1 LIYFTHPES
10 SRPIAA
16 LTEEMAAYIYGS
28 VCHNGY
34 ESFRLKE
41 VAMTQV
47 QAVQVPIRM
56 ADLYQR
62 LASVGLTKA
71 FLLKQ
76 ALPDWWCDEYEETEG
91 AVVTAAAHV
100 SKRLNL
106 DLKSLLDEQ
115 AQPRFVLTSQPK
127 YKVQSGTDPQQ
138 LPVPSAIAAKV
149 ADVVAFACKM
159 PYQPIEHLS
168 VAAIREEILKGRQ
181 GVDLEGVLDFCWSR
195 GIPVIHFSRFPEGV
209 RKFQGMAACFY
220 QRPVIVLSLNAS
232 SPSRLLFIAA
242 HELGHILKGHLN
254 LMSEGLLV
262 DEAIKLESQDDEEIE
277 ANEVA
282 TELLL
287 GRPDKFYGQLRNYT
301 ASQLAEYAVRVGLAD
316 RISPGVVALN
326 YGWYKKHWG
335 SANGALKLLE
345 PNANAPQQINRYLL
359 EHLDWNAM
367 GNDYQE
373 YLELVLGLERD

>member
-1 LIYFTHPES
+1 
-10 SRPIAA
+10 
-16 LTEEMAAYIYGS
+16 
-28 VCHNGY
+28 
-34 ESFRLKE
+34 
-41 VAMTQV
+41 MTQV
-47 QAVQVPIRM
+47 RVPTRM

-62 LASVGLTKA
+62 LASVGLTKG

-76 ALPDWWCDEYEETEG
+76 ALPDWWCDEYEASEG
-91 AVVTAAAHV
+91 SVVTAAAHIA
-100 SKRLNL
+100 KRLNL
-106 DLKSLLDEQ
+106 DLKSLLEQ
-115 AQPRFVLTSQPK
+115 EAEPRFVLTSQPK

-149 ADVVAFACKM
+149 ADVVASACRVN
-159 PYQPIEHLS
+159 YHPIEHLT
-168 VAAIREEILKGRQ
+168 VAEIREEILKVRPY
-181 GVDLEGVLDFCWSR
+181 VDLEGILDFCWSR
-195 GIPVIHFSRFPEGV
+195 VIHFSRFPD
-209 RKFQGMAACFY
+209 RIKKFQGMVACFH

-232 SPSRLLFIAA
+232 SPSRLLFIAT

-262 DEAIKLESQDDEEIE
+262 DEAVKLESKDDEEIE

-301 ASQLAEYAVRVGLAD
+301 ASQLVEYAMRVGSED
-316 RISPGVVALN
+316 RVSPGVVALN

-345 PNANAPQQINRYLL
+345 PSADAPQQINRYLL
-359 EHLDWNAM
+359 EHLDWDKL

>member
-1 LIYFTHPES
+1 
-10 SRPIAA
+10 
-16 LTEEMAAYIYGS
+16 
-28 VCHNGY
+28 
-34 ESFRLKE
+34 
-41 VAMTQV
+41 MTQV
-47 QAVQVPIRM
+47 QVPTRI

-76 ALPDWWCDEYEETEG
+76 ALPDWWCDEYEASEG
-91 AVVTAAAHV
+91 AVVTAAAHIA
-100 SKRLNL
+100 KRLNL

-115 AQPRFVLTSQPK
+115 ARPKFVLTSQPK
-127 YKVQSGTDPQQ
+127 YKVQSETDPQQ
-138 LPVPSAIAAKV
+138 LPIPSAIAAKV
-149 ADVVAFACKM
+149 ADVVASACRVT
-159 PYQPIEHLS
+159 YQPIEHLS
-168 VAAIREEILKGRQ
+168 VAEIREEILKVRPY
-181 GVDLEGVLDFCWSR
+181 VDLDGILDFCWRR
-195 GIPVIHFSRFPEGV
+195 GIPVIHFSRFPDGI
-209 RKFQGMAACFY
+209 RKFQGMAACFH

-254 LMSEGLLV
+254 LMREGLLV
-262 DEAIKLESQDDEEIE
+262 DEAVKLESKDDEEIE

-301 ASQLAEYAVRVGLAD
+301 ASQLVEYAVRVGSED
-316 RISPGVVALN
+316 RVSPGVVALN
-326 YGWYKKHWG
+326 YGWYRKHWG

-345 PNANAPQQINRYLL
+345 PSADAPQQINHYLL
-359 EHLDWNAM
+359 EHLDWDKL

-373 YLELVLGLERD
+373 YLELVLGLERN

>member
-1 LIYFTHPES
+1 
-10 SRPIAA
+10 
-16 LTEEMAAYIYGS
+16 
-28 VCHNGY
+28 
-34 ESFRLKE
+34 
-41 VAMTQV
+41 MTQV
-47 QAVQVPIRM
+47 QVPTRM

-62 LASVGLTKA
+62 LASVGLTKS

-76 ALPDWWCDEYEETEG
+76 GLPDWWCDEYEASEG
-91 AVVTAAAHV
+91 AVVTAAAHIA
-100 SKRLNL
+100 KRLNL

-115 AQPRFVLTSQPK
+115 ARPKFVLTSQPK
-127 YKVQSGTDPQQ
+127 YKVQIGTDPQQ

-149 ADVVAFACKM
+149 ADVVASACRVT
-159 PYQPIEHLS
+159 YQPIEHLT
-168 VAAIREEILKGRQ
+168 VAEIREEILKVRPC
-181 GVDLEGVLDFCWSR
+181 VDLEGILDFCWRR
-195 GIPVIHFSRFPEGV
+195 GIPVIHFSRFPDGI
-209 RKFQGMAACFY
+209 RKFQGMAACFH

-254 LMSEGLLV
+254 LMREGLLV
-262 DEAIKLESQDDEEIE
+262 DEAVKLESKDDEEIE

-301 ASQLAEYAVRVGLAD
+301 ASQLVEYAVRVGSED
-316 RISPGVVALN
+316 RVSPGVVALN

-345 PNANAPQQINRYLL
+345 PSADAPQQINHYLL
-359 EHLDWNAM
+359 EHLDWDKL